1 METEHLLANSESSFI
16 PIEIDLEDYKGAS
29 PDDAIHNLLHPH
41 EVDWPNDAYREFMEI
56 ISKHQLSNSVGDAFI
71 KFFNKHSNLDVSPL
85 PPTTKFGKEFLDNS
99 TIPHMMFKE
108 IPIITFQGVKYTFYY
123 RSLIKTIKSL
133 LMIDSI
139 NQQLVLK
146 FVNKREIRNNVE
158 CRIFE
163 EQYNCLW
170 WEREESS
177 LLLGQ
182 RLLSIILYSD
192 AMALDHIGKSSG
204 HPIFLSLDNISVW
217 NQFYF
222 LIIKSGLIK

>member
-1 METEHLLANSESSFI
+1 METEHLSADSESSFI
-16 PIEIDLEDYKGAS
+16 HIEIDPEDYKGAS
-29 PDDAIHNLLHPH
+29 PDDAIHDLLHPY
-41 EVDWPNDAYREFMEI
+41 EVNWPNDAYREFMEI

-99 TIPHMMFKE
+99 TIPHMTFKE
-108 IPIITFQGVKYTFYY
+108 IPIITFQGVNYTFYY

-177 LLLGQ
+177 LLPGQ

-192 AMALDHIGKSSG
+192 ATALDHMGKSSG
-204 HPIFLSLDNISVW
+204 HPIFLSLGNISIW
-217 NQFYF
+217 NRFYF
-222 LIIKSGLIK
+222 HIIKSVLIK

>member
-1 METEHLLANSESSFI
+1 MI
-16 PIEIDLEDYKGAS
+16 
-29 PDDAIHNLLHPH
+29 
-41 EVDWPNDAYREFMEI
+41 
-56 ISKHQLSNSVGDAFI
+56 
-71 KFFNKHSNLDVSPL
+71 
-85 PPTTKFGKEFLDNS
+85 
-99 TIPHMMFKE
+99 FKE

-192 AMALDHIGKSSG
+192 ATTLDHMGKSSG
-204 HPIFLSLDNISVW
+204 HPIFLSLGNISV
-217 NQFYF
+217 
-222 LIIKSGLIK
+222 